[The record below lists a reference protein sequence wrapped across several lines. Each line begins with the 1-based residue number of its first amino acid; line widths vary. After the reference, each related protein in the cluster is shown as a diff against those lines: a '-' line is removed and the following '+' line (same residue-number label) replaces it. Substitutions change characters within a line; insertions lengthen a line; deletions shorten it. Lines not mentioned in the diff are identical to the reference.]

1 MLDAIIQWDWD
12 VLLFFQEHIRAAW
25 LDPIMQFFA
34 ILGHKGICVIA
45 FCLVL
50 LALKKTRRFG
60 CYASLALLLSFIF
73 NNLLLKNIVG
83 RVRPYEVVD
92 GLTRVGWAESDKSF
106 PSGHVACAV
115 AIAVA
120 LLLASKKKWPGIA
133 MLIFSAFMAFSRV
146 YLGVHYPTDVLVPFV
161 TASAMAVL
169 AWLIV
174 SRIEKSLLAKNQ
186 MKVAAAQGDAS
197 PRGDTSVQGER
208 AVQSENAAQVQ
219 KNADESQTQTQA
231 QESVSETVPRTK
243 E

>member
-1 MLDAIIQWDWD
+1 MLDAIIQWDAD
-12 VLLFFQEHIRAAW
+12 VLLFFQEHIRADW

-45 FCLVL
+45 FCLLL
-50 LALKKTRRFG
+50 LALRKTRRLG
-60 CYASLALLLSFIF
+60 CYASLALILSFIF

-133 MLIFSAFMAFSRV
+133 MMIFSAFMAFSRV

-174 SRIEKSLLAKNQ
+174 SRIEKSLLAKKQ
-186 MKVAAAQGDAS
+186 MGEAVAQGGSA
-197 PRGDTSVQGER
+197 PQG
-208 AVQSENAAQVQ
+208 ENAAQGNALDQGEAAAQVQ
-219 KNADESQTQTQA
+219 DRVSDVQSQTHENAENMQ
-231 QESVSETVPRTK
+231 S
-243 E
+243 

>member
-12 VLLFFQEHIRAAW
+12 VLLFFQEHIRADW

-45 FCLVL
+45 FCLFL
-50 LALKKTRRFG
+50 LALRKTRRLG
-60 CYASLALLLSFIF
+60 CYASLALILSFIF

-133 MLIFSAFMAFSRV
+133 MMIFSAFMAFSRV

-174 SRIEKSLLAKNQ
+174 SRIEKSLLAKKQ
-186 MKVAAAQGDAS
+186 MGEAVAQGGSA
-197 PRGDTSVQGER
+197 PQG
-208 AVQSENAAQVQ
+208 ENAAQGNALDQGEAAAQVQ
-219 KNADESQTQTQA
+219 DRVSDVQSQTHENAENTQ
-231 QESVSETVPRTK
+231 S
-243 E
+243 

>member
-1 MLDAIIQWDWD
+1 MLDAIIQWDAD
-12 VLLFFQEHIRAAW
+12 VLLFFQEHIRADW

-45 FCLVL
+45 FCLLL
-50 LALKKTRRFG
+50 LALRKTRRLG
-60 CYASLALLLSFIF
+60 CYASLALILSFIF

-133 MLIFSAFMAFSRV
+133 MMIFSAFMAFSRV

-174 SRIEKSLLAKNQ
+174 SRIEKSLLTKNQ
-186 MKVAAAQGDAS
+186 MGEAVAQGGSA
-197 PRGDTSVQGER
+197 PQG
-208 AVQSENAAQVQ
+208 ENAAQGNALDQGEAAAQVQ
-219 KNADESQTQTQA
+219 DRVSDVQSQTHENAENMQ
-231 QESVSETVPRTK
+231 S
-243 E
+243 